1 METSASFTQSTTV
14 ERCRC
19 TAWRSTDTTLAKMLS
34 ATYLMLLSLLDRNL
48 NGQTSGFSLTP
59 ATAPSSCRK
68 AFRSLPVWS
77 REYSLYL
84 SCMCELQ
91 PCSAYS
97 SNEGHFVRR
106 SDSLTLPSGAVAVQ
120 AML

>member
-77 REYSLYL
+77 REYSLY
-84 SCMCELQ
+84 
-91 PCSAYS
+91 
-97 SNEGHFVRR
+97 
-106 SDSLTLPSGAVAVQ
+106 SLTSVHVRVATLFCILKQ
-120 AML
+120 

>member
-19 TAWRSTDTTLAKMLS
+19 TAWRSTDTTLARMLS

-59 ATAPSSCRK
+59 ATAPSSCREVL
-68 AFRSLPVWS
+68 RSLPVW
-77 REYSLYL
+77 RRDYSLCF
-84 SCMCELQ
+84 SCKCELQ
-91 PCSAYS
+91 SCSAYS
-97 SNEGHFVRR
+97 SNKGHFVRD
-106 SDSLTLPSGAVAVQ
+106 SDSSTLPPGVVAVQ
-120 AML
+120 AMC